1 MVDVEVDDEPAEEGT
16 TWRKFVEVLLMLLL
30 DMESRLDGLRNYR
43 VDKRQNQK
51 SEIAATHKTVIN
63 KHKDEN
69 LINVVTT
76 AF

>member
-1 MVDVEVDDEPAEEGT
+1 MDDEPAEEGT

-51 SEIAATHKTVIN
+51 SEIAATH
-63 KHKDEN
+63 
-69 LINVVTT
+69 
-76 AF
+76 